1 MTRIGNLPERE
12 EHIIR
17 IKHLVYCSNE
27 PTVQMRAID
36 SLAVYGKQ
44 AISAITDV
52 INLSNALLH
61 NSETSLTCNAFN
73 TYHEWARYELLSFD
87 RRFQS

>member
-61 NSETSLTCNAFN
+61 NSLITNGPDTKSVYLFSLKYQLCTPA
-73 TYHEWARYELLSFD
+73 LDGSD
-87 RRFQS
+87 